1 MSEELKSNENV
12 GALQPD
18 ALAQIASV
26 DPSPAVGGMHPF
38 TPAMLSRLKK
48 QRQLLSELEHA
59 LKNHEFCFFLQP
71 KCNSMTR
78 AIVGMEALV
87 RWNHPTRG
95 CVPPSEFMPLLE
107 STGLETQLDQYI
119 WESVCKTLHKWQESG
134 SNLVPV
140 SVNVSVVDIVN
151 LVSIRSGYSIG
162 GFDADKIVGGL
173 ELGVGKE
180 GEIYHGIGRGE
191 LNIAGLPVYRDG
203 VAGVGTP
210 TSDEER
216 TKIEM
221 STTSLLMILNGY
233 SGKEGLLEAGG
244 YSVDLLKRYVSAVN
258 VEAEL
263 ICRENRGKIT
273 L

>member
-1 MSEELKSNENV
+1 MISITLSSEISE
-12 GALQPD
+12 ACPD
-18 ALAQIASV
+18 LHVLAIACQV
-26 DPSPAVGGMHPF
+26 KNTEPDE
-38 TPAMLSRLKK
+38 RLW
-48 QRQLLSELEHA
+48 EEI
-59 LKNHEFCFFLQP
+59 
-71 KCNSMTR
+71 TR
-78 AIVGMEALV
+78 VEEDIRSTCKIL
-87 RWNHPTRG
+87 RG
-95 CVPPSEFMPLLE
+95 LPLYKI
-107 STGLETQLDQYI
+107 D
-119 WESVCKTLHKWQESG
+119 TL
-134 SNLVPV
+134 
-140 SVNVSVVDIVN
+140 VDIVN

-191 LNIAGLPVYRDG
+191 LNIAGIPVYRDG